1 MSDDQLPAVTRQ
13 KLAVPGRSRRNAVTG
28 KLKAALEA
36 MVWEGLERKAA
47 AAQAGL
53 KDRSVRDALHKPHV
67 VGFYTAEL
75 TALRTSKRARNI
87 HTLASIAD
95 DSDNDMARVSAV
107 KAMEQIADVADE
119 KRGHPGAQQTPGIQ
133 IVIVHRQEPAEAPA
147 EPREVFPVR
156 RDLGIITP

>member
-1 MSDDQLPAVTRQ
+1 MSDDQLPTRQ

-47 AAQAGL
+47 AEQAGL

-75 TALRTSKRARNI
+75 AALRTSKRANNI
-87 HTLASIAD
+87 HTLAGIAD
-95 DSDNDMARVSAV
+95 DCANDMARVSAV
-107 KAMEQIADVADE
+107 KAMEQIADQADE
-119 KRGHPGAQQTPGIQ
+119 KRAHPGAQQAPGLQ
-133 IVIVHRQEPAEAPA
+133 IIIVQHAHAPPD

-156 RDLGIITP
+156 RDLGIIAQ